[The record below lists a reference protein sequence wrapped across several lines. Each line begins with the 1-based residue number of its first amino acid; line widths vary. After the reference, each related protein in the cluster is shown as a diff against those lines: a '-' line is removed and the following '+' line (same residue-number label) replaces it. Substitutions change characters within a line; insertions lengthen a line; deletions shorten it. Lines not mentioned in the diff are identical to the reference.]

1 MGRHGLCY
9 IESGVYDKMADHADS
24 KLLEGIAYFEKM
36 LKVMPGDRTTL
47 EFLSVAYEQLG
58 DAEKQRTALIQLAES
73 LLREKDFDA
82 AEAIGERLSGFPE
95 SDAQDMVR
103 RIKSVRNPIQ
113 LKAVVRPGTAAR
125 PVRVVGGAFGARAQ
139 PESGVSLAQVV
150 MSAVKAEAALIRDL
164 YAKNVV
170 DASAAEVVQR
180 HLGGLPEPT
189 RPFLVSA
196 LAILEKESGGLGEK
210 AAVYMADA
218 ASAPPIPLQAFMPSA
233 ALVKQLPEEIVRV
246 RGAVPFGRLGDT
258 LLVAVLNPLDTE
270 FHAEVE
276 RLTGGPCRFFL
287 AEPHTTEDFLDK
299 FFAETT

>member
-1 MGRHGLCY
+1 
-9 IESGVYDKMADHADS
+9 MAEQANQ
-24 KLLEGIAYFEKM
+24 KLLEGVAYFEKR

-58 DAEKQRTALIQLAES
+58 DVEKQRTALIQLAQT
-73 LLREKDFDA
+73 LLHEKDYDA
-82 AEAIGERLSGFPE
+82 ADAIGERLAGFAE
-95 SDAQDMVR
+95 ADAQEMVR
-103 RIKSVRNPIQ
+103 RIKFVRNPVQ
-113 LKAVVRPGTAAR
+113 LKAVVRPGAGSAR
-125 PVRVVGGAFGARAQ
+125 GAVRPGGASGERAQ
-139 PESGVSLAQVV
+139 SDGGVSLAQVV

-180 HLGGLPEPT
+180 HLGGLPEAT

-196 LAILEKESGGLGEK
+196 LAILEKESGGLGER

-233 ALVKQLPEEIVRV
+233 MLVRQLPEEIVRV

-276 RLTGGPCRFFL
+276 RLAGCPCRFFL
-287 AEPHTTEDFLDK
+287 ADPHTTEDFLDK
-299 FFAETT
+299 FFAENA

>member
-1 MGRHGLCY
+1 
-9 IESGVYDKMADHADS
+9 MAEHADS

-58 DAEKQRTALIQLAES
+58 DLEKQRVALIQLAES
-73 LLREKDFDA
+73 LLREKDYEA
-82 AEAIGERLSGFPE
+82 ADAIGERLAVFAE
-95 SDAQDMVR
+95 ADAQDMAR
-103 RIKSVRNPIQ
+103 RIKSVRNPVQ
-113 LKAVVRPGTAAR
+113 LKAVVRPGAR
-125 PVRVVGGAFGARAQ
+125 PARVVARPAGTDDARAL
-139 PESGVSLAQVV
+139 PDGGVSLAQVV

-170 DASAAEVVQR
+170 DATAAEVVQR
-180 HLGGLPEPT
+180 HLGGLPEAT

-258 LLVAVLNPLDTE
+258 LLVAVLNPLDAE

-276 RLTGGPCRFFL
+276 RLAGCPCRFFL
-287 AEPHTTEDFLDK
+287 AEPHTTEDFLEK
-299 FFAETT
+299 FFAENA

>member
-1 MGRHGLCY
+1 
-9 IESGVYDKMADHADS
+9 MAEQANS

-58 DAEKQRTALIQLAES
+58 DVEKQRTSLIQLAEA
-73 LLREKDFDA
+73 LLREKDYDA
-82 AEAIGERLSGFPE
+82 AEAIGERLGGFSE
-95 SDAQDMVR
+95 TDAQDMVR
-103 RIKSVRNPIQ
+103 RIKSVRNPVQ
-113 LKAVVRPGTAAR
+113 LKAVVRPGAGTPPMRAVVR
-125 PVRVVGGAFGARAQ
+125 PAGVKPKPVSDEGGL
-139 PESGVSLAQVV
+139 SLAQVV
-150 MSAVKAEAALIRDL
+150 MSAVKAVAALIRDL

-180 HLGGLPEPT
+180 HLGGLPEAT

-196 LAILEKESGGLGEK
+196 LAILEKESGGMGEK

-233 ALVKQLPEEIVRV
+233 ALMKQLPEEIVRV

-258 LLVAVLNPLDTE
+258 LLVAVLNPLDTA

-276 RLTGGPCRFFL
+276 RLAGCPCRFFL
-287 AEPHTTEDFLDK
+287 ADPHTTEDFLEK
-299 FFAETT
+299 YFAENA

>member
-1 MGRHGLCY
+1 
-9 IESGVYDKMADHADS
+9 MAEQANS

-58 DAEKQRTALIQLAES
+58 DLEKQRTSLIQLAET
-73 LLREKDFDA
+73 LLREKDYDA
-82 AEAIGERLSGFPE
+82 ADAIGERLGGFAE
-95 SDAQDMVR
+95 TDAQDMVR
-103 RIKSVRNPIQ
+103 RIKSARNPVQ
-113 LKAVVRPGTAAR
+113 LKAVVRPGAGAR
-125 PVRVVGGAFGARAQ
+125 PTRVTMRPAGGK
-139 PESGVSLAQVV
+139 PESAPTAPGGGVSLAQVV

-180 HLGGLPEPT
+180 HLGGLPEAT

-196 LAILEKESGGLGEK
+196 LAILEKESGGMGEK

-218 ASAPPIPLQAFMPSA
+218 ASAPPIPLQAFMPPAS
-233 ALVKQLPEEIVRV
+233 LVKQLPEEIVRV

-276 RLTGGPCRFFL
+276 RLAGCPCRFFL
-287 AEPHTTEDFLDK
+287 AEPHTTEDFLEK
-299 FFAETT
+299 FFSENA

>member
-1 MGRHGLCY
+1 MS
-9 IESGVYDKMADHADS
+9 ENTDP

-58 DAEKQRTALIQLAES
+58 DVEKQRTALIQLAEA
-73 LLREKDFDA
+73 LLREKDYDA
-82 AEAIGERLSGFPE
+82 AEAIGERLEGFSE
-95 SDAQDMVR
+95 TDAQDMAR
-103 RIKSVRNPIQ
+103 RIRSIRNPVQ
-113 LKAVVRPGTAAR
+113 LKAVVRPGAGTRPMRTMAR
-125 PVRVVGGAFGARAQ
+125 PAGGAAPSNG
-139 PESGVSLAQVV
+139 EVSLAQVV

-258 LLVAVLNPLDTE
+258 LLVAVLNPLDRE

-276 RLTGGPCRFFL
+276 RLAGCPCRFLL
-287 AEPHTTEDFLDK
+287 AEPHTTEDFIYN
-299 FFAETT
+299 FFSENA

>member
-1 MGRHGLCY
+1 
-9 IESGVYDKMADHADS
+9 MAEQADS

-58 DAEKQRTALIQLAES
+58 DVEKQRTSLIQLAES
-73 LLREKDFDA
+73 LLREKDYDA
-82 AEAIGERLSGFPE
+82 ADAIGERLGGFAE
-95 SDAQDMVR
+95 ADAQEMVR
-103 RIKSVRNPIQ
+103 RIKAARNPVQ
-113 LKAVVRPGTAAR
+113 LKAVVRPGAGAR
-125 PVRVVGGAFGARAQ
+125 PMRAAVRPARRPAESSADGGI
-139 PESGVSLAQVV
+139 SLAQVV

-164 YAKNVV
+164 YAKNIV

-196 LAILEKESGGLGEK
+196 LAILEKESGGQGEK

-218 ASAPPIPLQAFMPSA
+218 ASAPPIPLQAFMPPS

-258 LLVAVLNPLDTE
+258 LLVAVLNPLDAE

-276 RLTGGPCRFFL
+276 RLAGCPCRFFL

-299 FFAETT
+299 FFAESA

>member
-1 MGRHGLCY
+1 
-9 IESGVYDKMADHADS
+9 MAEQANS

-58 DAEKQRTALIQLAES
+58 DLEKQRTALIQLAEA
-73 LLREKDFDA
+73 LLREKDYEA
-82 AEAIGERLSGFPE
+82 AEAIGGRLGGFAE
-95 SDAQDMVR
+95 TDAQDMVR
-103 RIKSVRNPIQ
+103 RIKSVRNPVQ
-113 LKAVVRPGTAAR
+113 LKAVVRPGAGAR
-125 PVRVVGGAFGARAQ
+125 PARVMARPAGGGALGERAL
-139 PESGVSLAQVV
+139 PKEGMSLAQVV
-150 MSAVKAEAALIRDL
+150 MAAVKAEAALIRDL

-218 ASAPPIPLQAFMPSA
+218 ASAPPIPLQAFMPPA

-246 RGAVPFGRLGDT
+246 RGAVPFGRLGDM
-258 LLVAVLNPLDTE
+258 LLVAVLNPLDAE

-276 RLTGGPCRFFL
+276 RLAGCPCRFFL
-287 AEPHTTEDFLDK
+287 AEPHTTEDFLEK
-299 FFAETT
+299 FFAENV

>member
-1 MGRHGLCY
+1 
-9 IESGVYDKMADHADS
+9 MAEQANS
-24 KLLEGIAYFEKM
+24 KLLEGITYFEKM

-58 DAEKQRTALIQLAES
+58 DVEKQRTALIQLAGT
-73 LLREKDFDA
+73 LLREKDYDA
-82 AEAIGERLSGFPE
+82 ADAIGERLSGFAE
-95 SDAQDMVR
+95 SDAQDMAR

-113 LKAVVRPGTAAR
+113 LKAVVRPGPGAQPMRAVVR
-125 PVRVVGGAFGARAQ
+125 PEGGGA
-139 PESGVSLAQVV
+139 SGERVLSNEGTSLAQVV

-196 LAILEKESGGLGEK
+196 LAILEKESGGMGEK

-218 ASAPPIPLQAFMPSA
+218 ASAPPISLSAFMPSA
-233 ALVKQLPEEIVRV
+233 ALVRQLPEEIVRV

-258 LLVAVLNPLDTE
+258 LLVAVLNPMDAA

-276 RLTGGPCRFFL
+276 RLAGCPCRFFL
-287 AEPHTTEDFLDK
+287 ADPHTTEDFLEK
-299 FFAETT
+299 YFAENA

>member
-1 MGRHGLCY
+1 
-9 IESGVYDKMADHADS
+9 MAEQANT

-58 DAEKQRTALIQLAES
+58 DAEKQRTALIQLAEA
-73 LLREKDFDA
+73 LLREKDYDA
-82 AEAIGERLSGFPE
+82 ADAIGERLSGFSE
-95 SDAQDMVR
+95 ADAQDMAR
-103 RIKSVRNPIQ
+103 RIKSVRNPVQ
-113 LKAVVRPGTAAR
+113 LKAVVRPGAR
-125 PVRVVGGAFGARAQ
+125 PVRVLARPASAGDAGSVPPRPDGG
-139 PESGVSLAQVV
+139 VVLAQVV

-180 HLGGLPEPT
+180 HLGGLPEAT

-196 LAILEKESGGLGEK
+196 LAILEKESGGMGEK

-218 ASAPPIPLQAFMPSA
+218 ASAPPIPLQAFMPPAS
-233 ALVKQLPEEIVRV
+233 LVKQLPEEIVRV

-258 LLVAVLNPLDTE
+258 LLVAVLNPLDAE
-270 FHAEVE
+270 FHAE
-276 RLTGGPCRFFL
+276 
-287 AEPHTTEDFLDK
+287 
-299 FFAETT
+299 FFAENV

>member
-1 MGRHGLCY
+1 
-9 IESGVYDKMADHADS
+9 MAEQANA

-58 DAEKQRTALIQLAES
+58 EVEKQRAALIQLAGT
-73 LLREKDFDA
+73 LLREKDYDA
-82 AEAIGERLSGFPE
+82 ADAIGERLSGFAE

-103 RIKSVRNPIQ
+103 RIKSARNPIQ
-113 LKAVVRPGTAAR
+113 LKAVVRPGAGPVRGAAR
-125 PVRVVGGAFGARAQ
+125 SANEPSTAGGALGERALQ
-139 PESGVSLAQVV
+139 KEGLSLAQVV

-180 HLGGLPEPT
+180 HLGGLPEAT

-196 LAILEKESGGLGEK
+196 LAILEKESGGMGEK

-218 ASAPPIPLQAFMPSA
+218 ASTPPIPLQAFMPSA
-233 ALVKQLPEEIVRV
+233 ALVRQLPEEIVRV

-258 LLVAVLNPLDTE
+258 LLVAVLNPLDTA

-276 RLTGGPCRFFL
+276 RLTGCPCRFFL
-287 AEPHTTEDFLDK
+287 ADPHTTEDFLEK
-299 FFAETT
+299 YFAENA

>member
-1 MGRHGLCY
+1 MV
-9 IESGVYDKMADHADS
+9 ENADP

-58 DAEKQRTALIQLAES
+58 DGAKQRTSLIQLAEV
-73 LLREKDFDA
+73 LLREKDYDA
-82 AEAIGERLSGFPE
+82 ADAIGERLKGFAE
-95 SDAQDMVR
+95 TDAQDMVR
-103 RIKSVRNPIQ
+103 RIKSARNPVQ
-113 LKAVVRPGTAAR
+113 LKAVVRPGAR
-125 PVRVVGGAFGARAQ
+125 PVRVVARPAGTGGAPGER
-139 PESGVSLAQVV
+139 PLPNSGVSLAQVV
-150 MSAVKAEAALIRDL
+150 MAAVKAEAALIRDL

-218 ASAPPIPLQAFMPSA
+218 ASAPPIPLQAFMPPAS
-233 ALVKQLPEEIVRV
+233 LVRQLPEEIVRV

-258 LLVAVLNPLDTE
+258 LLVAVLNPLDAE

-276 RLTGGPCRFFL
+276 RLAGCPCRFFL
-287 AEPHTTEDFLDK
+287 AEPHTTEDFLEK
-299 FFAETT
+299 FFAENA

>member
-1 MGRHGLCY
+1 
-9 IESGVYDKMADHADS
+9 MAEQANT

-58 DAEKQRTALIQLAES
+58 DVEKQRSALIQLAES

-125 PVRVVGGAFGARAQ
+125 PVRVAGGAPGERAQPARAL

-196 LAILEKESGGLGEK
+196 LAILEKESGGLGER

-258 LLVAVLNPLDTE
+258 LLVAVLNPLDAE

-276 RLTGGPCRFFL
+276 RLVGGPCRFFL
-287 AEPHTTEDFLDK
+287 ADPHTTEDFLEN
-299 FFAETT
+299 FFAENT

>member
-1 MGRHGLCY
+1 
-9 IESGVYDKMADHADS
+9 MAEQANS

-58 DAEKQRTALIQLAES
+58 DLEKQRVALIQLAES
-73 LLREKDFDA
+73 LLREKDYEA
-82 AEAIGERLSGFPE
+82 ADAIGERLAVFAE
-95 SDAQDMVR
+95 ADAQDMVR
-103 RIKSVRNPIQ
+103 RIKAARNPVQ
-113 LKAVVRPGTAAR
+113 LKAVVRPGTSVRPMRAAPR
-125 PVRVVGGAFGARAQ
+125 SAPAPYQAAGERG
-139 PESGVSLAQVV
+139 GVSLAQVV
-150 MSAVKAEAALIRDL
+150 MAAVKAEAALIRDL

-170 DASAAEVVQR
+170 DATAAEVVQR

-218 ASAPPIPLQAFMPSA
+218 ASAPPIPLQGFMPLAS
-233 ALVKQLPEEIVRV
+233 LVKQLPEEIVRV

-258 LLVAVLNPLDTE
+258 LLVAVLNPLDAE

-276 RLTGGPCRFFL
+276 RLAGCPCRFFL

-299 FFAETT
+299 FFAENM

>member
-1 MGRHGLCY
+1 
-9 IESGVYDKMADHADS
+9 MAEQANS

-58 DAEKQRTALIQLAES
+58 DVEKQRTSLIQLAEA
-73 LLREKDFDA
+73 LLREKDYDA
-82 AEAIGERLSGFPE
+82 AEAIGERLGGFSE
-95 SDAQDMVR
+95 TDAQDMVR
-103 RIKSVRNPIQ
+103 RIKSVRNPVQ
-113 LKAVVRPGTAAR
+113 LKAVVRPGAA
-125 PVRVVGGAFGARAQ
+125 AQ
-139 PESGVSLAQVV
+139 PMRAVVRPAGVKPKPVSDEGGLSLAQVV

-180 HLGGLPEPT
+180 HLGGLPEAT

-196 LAILEKESGGLGEK
+196 LAILEKESGGMGEK

-258 LLVAVLNPLDTE
+258 LLVAVLNPLDTA

-276 RLTGGPCRFFL
+276 RLAGCPCRFFL
-287 AEPHTTEDFLDK
+287 ADPHTTEDFLEK
-299 FFAETT
+299 YFAENA

>member
-1 MGRHGLCY
+1 MS
-9 IESGVYDKMADHADS
+9 ENTDP
-24 KLLEGIAYFEKM
+24 KLLEGVAYFEKM

-58 DAEKQRTALIQLAES
+58 DVEKQRTALIQLAEA
-73 LLREKDFDA
+73 LLREKDYDA
-82 AEAIGERLSGFPE
+82 ADAIGERLSGFSE
-95 SDAQDMVR
+95 TDAQDMAR
-103 RIKSVRNPIQ
+103 RIKSARNPVQ
-113 LKAVVRPGTAAR
+113 LKAVVRPGAGAR
-125 PVRVVGGAFGARAQ
+125 PMRTKMRPAGGTVPAPSNG
-139 PESGVSLAQVV
+139 EISLAQVV

-276 RLTGGPCRFFL
+276 RLVGGPCRFFL
-287 AEPHTTEDFLDK
+287 AEPHTTEDFLEK
-299 FFAETT
+299 FFAENA

>member
-1 MGRHGLCY
+1 
-9 IESGVYDKMADHADS
+9 MAEQANS

-58 DAEKQRTALIQLAES
+58 DTEKQRVSLIQLAES
-73 LLREKDFDA
+73 LLREKDYDA
-82 AEAIGERLSGFPE
+82 AEAIGERLAVFAE
-95 SDAQDMVR
+95 ADAQDMVR
-103 RIKSVRNPIQ
+103 RIKTARNPVQ
-113 LKAVVRPGTAAR
+113 LKAVVRPGTGARPMRVAAR
-125 PVRVVGGAFGARAQ
+125 PVRTGGAQDEHAL
-139 PESGVSLAQVV
+139 PEGGISLAQVV

-170 DASAAEVVQR
+170 DATAAEVVQR

-218 ASAPPIPLQAFMPSA
+218 ASAPPIPLQAFMPPAS
-233 ALVKQLPEEIVRV
+233 LVKQLPEEIVRV

-258 LLVAVLNPLDTE
+258 LLVAVLNPLDAE

-276 RLTGGPCRFFL
+276 RLAGCPCRFFL

-299 FFAETT
+299 FFAENM

>member
-1 MGRHGLCY
+1 
-9 IESGVYDKMADHADS
+9 MAEQENS

-58 DAEKQRTALIQLAES
+58 DVEKQRTALIQLADA
-73 LLREKDFDA
+73 LLREKDYDA
-82 AEAIGERLSGFPE
+82 AEAIGERLGGFAE

-103 RIKSVRNPIQ
+103 RIKSARNPVQ
-113 LKAVVRPGTAAR
+113 LKAVVRPGL
-125 PVRVVGGAFGARAQ
+125 GAQ
-139 PESGVSLAQVV
+139 PMRTVVRPAGVKPEQPVSDEGGVSLAQVV
-150 MSAVKAEAALIRDL
+150 LSAVKAEAALIRDL

-180 HLGGLPEPT
+180 HLGGLPEAT

-196 LAILEKESGGLGEK
+196 LAILEKESGGMGEK

-258 LLVAVLNPLDTE
+258 LLVAVLNPLDTA

-276 RLTGGPCRFFL
+276 RLAGCPCRFFL
-287 AEPHTTEDFLDK
+287 ADPHTTEDFLEK
-299 FFAETT
+299 YFAENA

>member
-1 MGRHGLCY
+1 
-9 IESGVYDKMADHADS
+9 MAEQANQ

-58 DAEKQRTALIQLAES
+58 DVEKQRTSLIQLAQT
-73 LLREKDFDA
+73 LLHEKDYEA
-82 AEAIGERLSGFPE
+82 ADAIGERLAGFAE
-95 SDAQDMVR
+95 ADAQEMVR
-103 RIKSVRNPIQ
+103 RIKFVRNPVQ
-113 LKAVVRPGTAAR
+113 LKAVVRPGAGSAR
-125 PVRVVGGAFGARAQ
+125 GEVRPSGVVRPGGASGAHVQ
-139 PESGVSLAQVV
+139 PDGKVSLAQVV

-218 ASAPPIPLQAFMPSA
+218 ASAPPIPLQAFMPPLS
-233 ALVKQLPEEIVRV
+233 LVKQLPEEIVRV

-276 RLTGGPCRFFL
+276 RLAGCPCRFFL
-287 AEPHTTEDFLDK
+287 ADPHTTEDFLDK
-299 FFAETT
+299 FFAENA

>member
-1 MGRHGLCY
+1 
-9 IESGVYDKMADHADS
+9 MAEKDNS

-58 DAEKQRTALIQLAES
+58 DVGKQRTALVQLAEV
-73 LLREKDFDA
+73 LLREKDYDA
-82 AEAIGERLSGFPE
+82 ADAIGERLGGFSE
-95 SDAQDMVR
+95 ADAQDMAR
-103 RIKSVRNPIQ
+103 RIRAARNPVQ
-113 LKAVVRPGTAAR
+113 LKAVVRPGSQPIRAVVR
-125 PVRVVGGAFGARAQ
+125 PAGGGALGER
-139 PESGVSLAQVV
+139 PLPHEETSLAQVV
-150 MSAVKAEAALIRDL
+150 MAAVKAEAALIRDL

-170 DASAAEVVQR
+170 DATAAEVVQR

-218 ASAPPIPLQAFMPSA
+218 ASTPPIPLQAFMPSA
-233 ALVKQLPEEIVRV
+233 ALVRQLPEDIVRV

-258 LLVAVLNPLDTE
+258 LLVAVLNPMDAE

-276 RLTGGPCRFFL
+276 RLAGCPCRFFL
-287 AEPHTTEDFLDK
+287 ADPHTTEDFLEK
-299 FFAETT
+299 YFAGNEA

>member
-1 MGRHGLCY
+1 
-9 IESGVYDKMADHADS
+9 MAEQANT

-58 DAEKQRTALIQLAES
+58 DVEKQRTALIQLAEA
-73 LLREKDFDA
+73 LLREKDYDA
-82 AEAIGERLSGFPE
+82 ADAIGERLNSFSE
-95 SDAQDMVR
+95 ADAQDMAR
-103 RIKSVRNPIQ
+103 RIKSVRNPVQ
-113 LKAVVRPGTAAR
+113 LKAVVRPGTGAR
-125 PVRVVGGAFGARAQ
+125 PMRAVVR
-139 PESGVSLAQVV
+139 PSGSAAVDKPTERPSLAQVV

-180 HLGGLPEPT
+180 HLGGLPEAT

-196 LAILEKESGGLGEK
+196 LAILEKESGGMGEK

-218 ASAPPIPLQAFMPSA
+218 ASAPPIPLQAFMPPAS
-233 ALVKQLPEEIVRV
+233 LVKQLPEEIVRV

-258 LLVAVLNPLDTE
+258 LLVAVLNPLDAE

-276 RLTGGPCRFFL
+276 RLAGCPCRFFL
-287 AEPHTTEDFLDK
+287 AEPHTTEDFLEK
-299 FFAETT
+299 FFSENA

>member
-1 MGRHGLCY
+1 MR
-9 IESGVYDKMADHADS
+9 
-24 KLLEGIAYFEKM
+24 
-36 LKVMPGDRTTL
+36 
-47 EFLSVAYEQLG
+47 
-58 DAEKQRTALIQLAES
+58 
-73 LLREKDFDA
+73 
-82 AEAIGERLSGFPE
+82 
-95 SDAQDMVR
+95 
-103 RIKSVRNPIQ
+103 
-113 LKAVVRPGTAAR
+113 AVVRPAG
-125 PVRVVGGAFGARAQ
+125 GGALGEHAQ
-139 PESGVSLAQVV
+139 PGKEGITLAQVV

-180 HLGGLPEPT
+180 HLGGLPEAT

-196 LAILEKESGGLGEK
+196 LAILEKESGGMGEK

-258 LLVAVLNPLDTE
+258 LLVAVLNPLDTA

-276 RLTGGPCRFFL
+276 RLAGCPCRFFL
-287 AEPHTTEDFLDK
+287 ADPHTTEDFLEK
-299 FFAETT
+299 YFAENA

>member
-1 MGRHGLCY
+1 
-9 IESGVYDKMADHADS
+9 MAEQANT

-58 DAEKQRTALIQLAES
+58 DVEKQRTALIQLAEA
-73 LLREKDFDA
+73 LLREKDYDA
-82 AEAIGERLSGFPE
+82 AEAIGERLSGFSE
-95 SDAQDMVR
+95 ADAQDMAR
-103 RIKSVRNPIQ
+103 RIKSVRNPVQ
-113 LKAVVRPGTAAR
+113 LTAVVRPGAR
-125 PVRVVGGAFGARAQ
+125 PVRVAARPASAGDAGGARAR
-139 PESGVSLAQVV
+139 PDGGVVLAQVV

-180 HLGGLPEPT
+180 HLGGLPEAT

-196 LAILEKESGGLGEK
+196 LAILEKESGGMGEK

-218 ASAPPIPLQAFMPSA
+218 ASAPPIPLQAFMPPAS
-233 ALVKQLPEEIVRV
+233 LVKQLPEEIVRV

-258 LLVAVLNPLDTE
+258 LLVAVLNPLDAE

-276 RLTGGPCRFFL
+276 RLAGCPCRFFL
-287 AEPHTTEDFLDK
+287 AEPHTTEDFLEK
-299 FFAETT
+299 FFAENA

>member
-1 MGRHGLCY
+1 MS
-9 IESGVYDKMADHADS
+9 ENTDP

-58 DAEKQRTALIQLAES
+58 DVEKQRTALIQLAEA
-73 LLREKDFDA
+73 LLREKDYDA
-82 AEAIGERLSGFPE
+82 ADAIGERLEGFAE
-95 SDAQDMVR
+95 TDAQDMAR
-103 RIKSVRNPIQ
+103 RIRSVRNPVQ
-113 LKAVVRPGTAAR
+113 LKAVVRPGAGTR
-125 PVRVVGGAFGARAQ
+125 PMRTMTRRAGVTV
-139 PESGVSLAQVV
+139 PAPSNGEVSLAQVV

-258 LLVAVLNPLDTE
+258 LLVAVLNPLDAD

-276 RLTGGPCRFFL
+276 RLVGGPCRFFL

-299 FFAETT
+299 FFSENA